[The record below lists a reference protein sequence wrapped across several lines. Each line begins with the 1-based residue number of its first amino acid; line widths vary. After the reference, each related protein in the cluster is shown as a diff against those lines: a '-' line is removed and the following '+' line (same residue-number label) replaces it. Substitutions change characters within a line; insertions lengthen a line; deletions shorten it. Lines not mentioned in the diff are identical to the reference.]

1 MSLLAA
7 ACLAAHVSHANHTQ
21 LISLL
26 NGERSLG
33 LASSIQKGLLY
44 VLLVY
49 KTKTY
54 KLKN

>member
-1 MSLLAA
+1 MRLLAA

-26 NGERSLG
+26 KGERDLG

-44 VLLVY
+44 FWSA
-49 KTKTY
+49 KQRPT
-54 KLKN
+54 N